1 MRWMSR
7 LNSLSCLES
16 TMEPMLQYCL
26 YDICKYYVC
35 IVLYC
40 KYITYRLYT
49 YTRLC
54 IKCGAIKTT
63 ELRRLIW
70 HLSKKLFLHLDF
82 FIQGSPQ
89 CQIWQGNVEE
99 GVWAAHTAWRAAE
112 REELGG
118 CKLSPRSV
126 QAPAK
131 LGLCS
136 AFPLFTTLPLPLS
149 LSLPLRPFTIHRD
162 RQAEVVVLTLNCHC
176 CISNRQFR
184 ISFCLLYS

>member
-1 MRWMSR
+1 
-7 LNSLSCLES
+7 
-16 TMEPMLQYCL
+16 MEPMLQYCL
-26 YDICKYYVC
+26 YDICRYYEC

-136 AFPLFTTLPLPLS
+136 AFPLFTTLPLPPSQAIHYSPWQTSGGRRSYSQLPLLYLEPSVQDLFLPFIFLNVGFPSS
-149 LSLPLRPFTIHRD
+149 LSDDMAKHF
-162 RQAEVVVLTLNCHC
+162 
-176 CISNRQFR
+176 
-184 ISFCLLYS
+184 